1 MNHLFSRIVLLGALL
16 LTSNAAAAEPSLMA
30 TGDANVLCLVRVNSE
45 GPTYDIV
52 GKESDLPEWHWV
64 EKDAH
69 GAPAAALLSNGQLH
83 MIFAGKF
90 DHVLYNLSTGQR
102 IVHRRLED
110 SNRIPPSAG
119 PIALAAIRTDD
130 DSNKATRQQTLIAV
144 VARPTA
150 PRPNEA
156 LSKKRLMHVGVFRR
170 ENGTWSH
177 WIDYP
182 EPVAIGPGERL
193 LAAAVGS
200 DVYVATEA
208 SGDEGLL
215 AVLSDGN
222 WNSLDR
228 KGLPAEA
235 TPAALLS
242 HRDRLV
248 VLLTGPVEGKKD
260 KRSGYLALYEPAE
273 EQFVSQP
280 IRFGENVMEWSSDQ
294 QLMAAPFSERIALL
308 WTEGEV
314 LKRANCGQDGKIL
327 AIRDVDV
334 FTRGPA
340 DTSGNVILDYFL
352 WGLTFSI
359 IPLMLLRPLTPP
371 KPFTLPPTMK
381 PGNPIKRLL
390 AGLIDLIPWCV
401 ISANVFSIEPATER
415 QLREIFSGHAIPANL
430 AYAVVTMLVG
440 YTAYCVF
447 MEHRYG
453 ATIGKKIFKL
463 RVIGDDGLRPS
474 LRAILLRNFF
484 RLIELVMTGVPFLLL
499 LPLFTRNRQR
509 LGDIM
514 ARTTVIGRTFIP
526 PPPIEQEESAPD
538 DENQADEQQN
548 D

>member
-1 MNHLFSRIVLLGALL
+1 MNHSFFRSILLGALL
-16 LTSNAAAAEPSLMA
+16 LTASAAAAEPSLMA
-30 TGDANVLCLVRVNSE
+30 TGDANVLCLIRVNSE
-45 GPTYDIV
+45 GATYDIV

-83 MIFAGKF
+83 MIFAEKF
-90 DHVLYNLSTGQR
+90 DHVLYNLSTGRR

-110 SNRIPPSAG
+110 PNRIPPSAG

-130 DSNKATRQQTLIAV
+130 DSDKVTRQQTLIAV
-144 VARPTA
+144 VARPTE
-150 PRPNEA
+150 PRPNQA

-182 EPVAIGPGERL
+182 EPVDLRSGERL
-193 LAAAVGS
+193 LAAGVGA
-200 DVYVATEA
+200 DVYVATDSA
-208 SGDEGLL
+208 NDDGLL

-222 WNSLDR
+222 WHSLDR

-235 TPAALLS
+235 AIAALLS

-248 VLLTGPVEGKKD
+248 VLLAGPVDGKKD

-280 IRFGENVMEWSSDQ
+280 IRFGENVMEWSSGQ
-294 QLMAAPFSERIALL
+294 RLMATPFSERIALL

-314 LKRANCGQDGKIL
+314 LKKANCGQDGKIL

-340 DTSGNVILDYFL
+340 DTSGNKVMDYFL

-359 IPLMLLRPLTPP
+359 IPLVLLRPLTPP
-371 KPFTLPPTMK
+371 KPFTLPPTMR
-381 PGNPIKRLL
+381 PANPIKRLL
-390 AGLIDLIPWCV
+390 AGLLDLAPWPMISSIVLFAID
-401 ISANVFSIEPATER
+401 PATE
-415 QLREIFSGHAIPANL
+415 QEAREMIQGSAIPAKL
-430 AYAVVTMLVG
+430 AYAAVAMLGG

-484 RLIELVMTGVPFLLL
+484 RIIELVLTGVPFLLL

-509 LGDIM
+509 LGDMM
-514 ARTTVIGRTFIP
+514 ARTTVIDRTFIP
-526 PPPIEQEESAPD
+526 PPPIEQEESTPG
-538 DENQADEQQN
+538 DETE
-548 D
+548 